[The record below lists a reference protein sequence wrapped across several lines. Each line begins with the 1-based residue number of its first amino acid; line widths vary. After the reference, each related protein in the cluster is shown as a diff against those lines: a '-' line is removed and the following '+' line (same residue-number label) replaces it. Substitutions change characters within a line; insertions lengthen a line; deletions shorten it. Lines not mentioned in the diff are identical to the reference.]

1 MKQKRYKWIALVTIV
16 VAVGGGWTVWQRS
29 KEPRY
34 EGKTVRQWIATA
46 KGSESAG
53 TNSQGR
59 FMTIKGQKG
68 FPSISAQKELQRM
81 LDALGTNAAP
91 VLIQI
96 LDEGDSLMTDLK
108 GMIARSK
115 WVMDSIK
122 SAASSSLADSFETMM
137 IASYAIRYL
146 GSNAFHVIPDL
157 ERIICD
163 SGKPSAAGVS
173 TRPLISFGIQS
184 LPALRRSLTNAPVSR
199 QQMVRSAILNVLSEA
214 LQSDDARVREDAAL
228 ALIEYPRAPFQ
239 IIQVFLDML
248 KDPDPRRQKQSLDAL
263 ATHLPTMAPSL
274 IVGYRAVEKLTNSE
288 DAEIRRIASELLRKL
303 PEPDPSKKP

>member
-1 MKQKRYKWIALVTIV
+1 MKLDRNKGIAVLAAAVA
-16 VAVGGGWTVWQRS
+16 AVGILLFWQRS

-34 EGKTVRQWIATA
+34 EGKTVRQWIAAA
-46 KGSESAG
+46 KGSKSAG

-59 FMTIKGQKG
+59 FMG
-68 FPSISAQKELQRM
+68 FTSIRSNKELQRM

-91 VLIQI
+91 LLIQI
-96 LDEGDSLMTDLK
+96 LDDGDSSMTDLK
-108 GMIARSK
+108 RMIARST
-115 WVMDSIK
+115 WVTDSIR
-122 SAASSSLADSFETMM
+122 SAASSSLADSFETML

-173 TRPLISFGIQS
+173 TSSLISLGIQA
-184 LPALRRSLTNAPVSR
+184 LPALRRSLTNAPASW

-214 LQSDDARVREDAAL
+214 LQSDDTRVREEAAL
-228 ALIEYPRAPFQ
+228 ALSEHARPPFE
-239 IIQVFLDML
+239 IIGVFLGML
-248 KDPDPRRQKQSLDAL
+248 KDPDPRRQCQSLNAL
-263 ATHLPTMAPSL
+263 AVHLPTMAPSL
-274 IVGYRAVEKLTNSE
+274 LFGYRAIENLTNSE
-288 DAEIRRIASELLRKL
+288 DAEVRRTATELLRKL